1 MSTKIF
7 IGCVWAVGLLLLL
20 MVLGSRHG
28 ESSIEIW
35 MWTAGRSRIAA
46 GGRQTMRHQKTGDS
60 IPDQAATSDW
70 VPSEGRALTPSLRPY
85 PSLRMMWV
93 LFSAI
98 LPSPVSVPSVHRTLT
113 DLTVS
118 PSRRP

>member
-20 MVLGSRHG
+20 MVLGSRHE

-35 MWTAGRSRIAA
+35 MWTAGITGLCWLIAKMV
-46 GGRQTMRHQKTGDS
+46 RDR
-60 IPDQAATSDW
+60 PYW
-70 VPSEGRALTPSLRPY
+70 PSLRPY

-98 LPSPVSVPSVHRTLT
+98 SPSPVSVPSVHRTLT